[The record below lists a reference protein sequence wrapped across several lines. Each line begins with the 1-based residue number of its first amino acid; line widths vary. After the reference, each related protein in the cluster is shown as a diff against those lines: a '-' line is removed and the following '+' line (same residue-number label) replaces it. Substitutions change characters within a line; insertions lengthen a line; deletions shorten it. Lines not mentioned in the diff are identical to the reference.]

1 MTDQNLN
8 VLLINFG
15 QLKFEK
21 IRLVMNTF
29 MQLPIEWMFHC
40 RKLKNYIDR
49 IYAWSMEDQKPETK
63 TKMNESSST
72 YLKGLWYCRM
82 HLYTDSKFHQ

>member
-49 IYAWSMEDQKPETK
+49 IYA
-63 TKMNESSST
+63 
-72 YLKGLWYCRM
+72 
-82 HLYTDSKFHQ
+82 